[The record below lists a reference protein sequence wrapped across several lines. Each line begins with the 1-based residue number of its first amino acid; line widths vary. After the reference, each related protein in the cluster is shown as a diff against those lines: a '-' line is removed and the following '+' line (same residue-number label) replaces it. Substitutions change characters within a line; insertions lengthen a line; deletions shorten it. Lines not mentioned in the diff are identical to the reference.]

1 MYRHVEKFG
10 YNEHPIRSTKSN
22 IVGMFISLKA
32 GPSPSDSLPVHC
44 LNPILSFL
52 PFSKG
57 IASIYYRLIYMDA
70 AAKEHKHTV
79 SVSIIALYGKCRITS
94 EAAFSWKRV
103 SLH

>member
-1 MYRHVEKFG
+1 
-10 YNEHPIRSTKSN
+10 
-22 IVGMFISLKA
+22 MFISLKA
-32 GPSPSDSLPVHC
+32 GPSPFDSPPAHC
-44 LNPILSFL
+44 FNPILSLL
-52 PFSKG
+52 PFSRG

-94 EAAFSWKRV
+94 EAAFSWKEV